1 MSGAADTSDPVASS
15 QKLVGRVLGDKFRLT
30 ACVGIGGS
38 GAVYRADQIALGRTV
53 AVKVLNEALAADA
66 RTVKRFRDEAMAASR
81 LNHPNT
87 VSIIDY
93 GQSSDGLLYLAMEYL
108 RGPTLTQLLTSDPQ
122 ISVDRALDIIAQ
134 TLSGIEEAHL
144 ASVVHA
150 DLKSDNI
157 ILDQRR
163 AGADIVKIVDF
174 GIARLITAPRDGEER
189 TVCGTPEYMAPEVI
203 SGGQPSFASDLYGIG
218 IILYELL
225 VRETPFFAQS
235 TSEILTRHIKAEP
248 RPVSKR
254 REGVPTEVDGLLARA
269 LAKHPRDR
277 FTTAA
282 QMRISVLALRDEL
295 RGVRKVDACGS
306 CGARCS
312 PTFKF
317 CPECG
322 TPRQR
327 SVTKPPDMTAAA
339 AAVLP
344 LPFVGREGDVAR
356 VVEHLSSPASAA
368 SAASAASQASAAMG
382 AAAAAAP
389 MAHPPQSTEATAGS
403 RTLLLSGEIGSGRS
417 RLLASAYPQVGANN
431 VTIYHASPDPTGLA
445 TPYYP
450 VRSLLA
456 AILNLPPVC
465 GGDELAAAVLEL
477 GLTTRDTP
485 AIAYLF
491 GIATSL
497 GDLEPGVR
505 RRELI
510 QTALRALAAAA
521 AAGATALVFE
531 DIDRYDRPSL
541 EILRHLGES
550 ELTLPPA
557 LLVTEP
563 AFAAT
568 WPLPVPRLE
577 LGALDPK
584 LVTRMY
590 EQLSAANLRN
600 LPASQSFHDLT
611 KAHADHLN
619 HLVRFVVEGGRLEE
633 SVAGISDLIAAR
645 LSLIAQP
652 TLQLLQAA
660 AVLGMEPR
668 RELLDAMLPTV
679 AEAAR
684 KTAIADA
691 IAHDYLSGSD
701 DNLQF
706 ASRRV
711 RDIVYD
717 ATPAD
722 VRRSL
727 HHRAAEALGKM
738 DCEVAVLGHH
748 RDRGGQPAEAA
759 RLLMQAGD
767 DASSLL
773 DDTSAG
779 QFYQRA
785 LVAVRQAVTH
795 GDDKH
800 AEAMFVELS
809 VRLSEVLRLRGNAAL
824 ARGVLA
830 EARDWSASAS
840 TDAAL
845 DRAAAGLSMA
855 EGDAESA
862 TTALRRGIGR
872 AISSGSMAMVCEL
885 YLDLSVVLSRNADVR
900 GAVRELAECIDIV
913 TLGEGLDATRAPDPL
928 WRVLRV
934 KAQLV
939 NQLGDRYLALRLAEA
954 ALAHAQR
961 AKSRPG
967 SARVQALL
975 AVLCEQSRLSGK
987 ADRYRQG
994 AIEQMR
1000 ELGDRRTTSELLLT
1014 LALDAGKGATPAQ
1027 LEEAATL
1034 AGEIGWADGMERA
1047 LRNTPTMQ

>member
-1 MSGAADTSDPVASS
+1 MSAADANDPVANS

-53 AVKVLNEALAADA
+53 AVKVLNEALAADS

-122 ISVDRALDIIAQ
+122 ISVDRALDIVAQ

-144 ASVVHA
+144 AGVVHA

-163 AGADIVKIVDF
+163 AGADVVKIVDF

-248 RPVSKR
+248 KPVSKR
-254 REGVPTEVDGLLARA
+254 REGVPVEVDGLLARA

-282 QMRISVLALRDEL
+282 QMRIAVLALRDEL

-306 CGARCS
+306 CGAKCL

-327 SVTKPPDMTAAA
+327 SITKPPDMAAA
-339 AAVLP
+339 AASVLP

-356 VVEHLSSPASAA
+356 VVTHLSRRSSA
-368 SAASAASQASAAMG
+368 QN
-382 AAAAAAP
+382 
-389 MAHPPQSTEATAGS
+389 
-403 RTLLLSGEIGSGRS
+403 TLLLAGELGSGRS
-417 RLLASAYPQVGANN
+417 RLLASAYPQVANHE

-456 AILNLPPVC
+456 AILDLPPVC
-465 GGDELAAAVLEL
+465 GAEELGAAVLEL
-477 GLTTRDTP
+477 GLTARDTP
-485 AIAYLF
+485 AISYLF
-491 GIATSL
+491 GIATTL
-497 GDLEPGVR
+497 GELEPGVR

-510 QTALRALAAAA
+510 QTTMRALAATAA
-521 AAGATALVFE
+521 LGSTALVFE
-531 DIDRYDRPSL
+531 DIEGYDRPSL

-550 ELTLPPA
+550 ELLLPPS

-563 AFAAT
+563 GFAAS
-568 WPLPVPRLE
+568 WPAAVPRLV

-590 EQLSAANLRN
+590 EQLSAASVRN
-600 LPASQSFHDLT
+600 LPTSQIFHDLT
-611 KAHADHLN
+611 RAHADHLN

-668 RELLDAMLPTV
+668 RELLAAMLPTV
-679 AEAAR
+679 GDAAR

-691 IAHDYLSGSD
+691 INHDYLSGND
-701 DNLQF
+701 DTLQF
-706 ASRRV
+706 TSRRL

-727 HHRAAEALGKM
+727 HHLAAEALGKGEY
-738 DCEVAVLGHH
+738 DVAVLGHH
-748 RDRGGQPAEAA
+748 RDLGGQPAEAA

-773 DDTSAG
+773 DDVSAG

-785 LVAVRQAVTH
+785 LVAVRGAVTH

-809 VRLSEVLRLRGNAAL
+809 VRLCEVLRMRGNSAL

-830 EARDWSASAS
+830 EARGWSASPA

-845 DRAAAGLSMA
+845 DRASAALWMA
-855 EGDAESA
+855 DGESDNA
-862 TTALRRGIGR
+862 VVSLRRGIGR
-872 AISSGSMAMVCEL
+872 AISSGSMGLVCEL
-885 YLDLSVVLSRNADVR
+885 YLDLSVVLSRASDVR
-900 GAVRELAECIDIV
+900 AAVRELAECIDIV
-913 TLGEGLDATRAPDPL
+913 TLGEGLDAARAPEPL
-928 WRVLRV
+928 WRVLRTE
-934 KAQLV
+934 AQLV
-939 NQLGDRYLALRLAEA
+939 NQLGDRNRALRLAEA
-954 ALAHAQR
+954 ALVHAQR
-961 AKSRPG
+961 AKSRVG
-967 SARVQALL
+967 NARVQALL
-975 AVLCEQSRLSGK
+975 AALCEQSGLGGK
-987 ADRYRQG
+987 ADRYRAG
-994 AIEQMR
+994 AIQQMR
-1000 ELGDRRTTSELLLT
+1000 ELGDRRSTSELLLT
-1014 LALDAGKGATPAQ
+1014 LAIDPAKGGVSLAQ
-1027 LEEAATL
+1027 LQEAATL
-1034 AGEIGWADGMERA
+1034 AGEIGWSDGLERA
-1047 LRNTPTMQ
+1047 TRNTPTMQ

>member
-1 MSGAADTSDPVASS
+1 MSGAADANDPVASS

-122 ISVDRALDIIAQ
+122 ISVDRALDIVAQ

-144 ASVVHA
+144 AGVVHA

-163 AGADIVKIVDF
+163 AGADVVKIVDF

-248 RPVSKR
+248 KLVSKR
-254 REGVPTEVDGLLARA
+254 REGVPVEVDGLLARA

-282 QMRISVLALRDEL
+282 QMRIAVLALRDEL
-295 RGVRKVDACGS
+295 RGVRKVDVCAS
-306 CGARCS
+306 CGAKCL
-312 PTFKF
+312 PTFKY

-322 TPRQR
+322 TARVR

-344 LPFVGREGDVAR
+344 LPFVGRDADVVR
-356 VVEHLSSPASAA
+356 VITHLSQRP
-368 SAASAASQASAAMG
+368 G
-382 AAAAAAP
+382 P
-389 MAHPPQSTEATAGS
+389 H
-403 RTLLLSGEIGSGRS
+403 RTLLLTGEIGAGRS
-417 RLLASAYPQVGANN
+417 RLLASAYPQVASHN

-465 GGDELAAAVLEL
+465 GSEELATAVQEL
-477 GLTTRDTP
+477 GLTSRDTP

-491 GIATSL
+491 GIPTTL
-497 GDLEPGVR
+497 GELEPGVR

-510 QTALRALAAAA
+510 QTTLRALAAAA
-521 AAGATALVFE
+521 AADSTALVFE

-541 EILRHLGES
+541 EVLRHFGES
-550 ELTLPPA
+550 ELSLPAA

-563 AFAAT
+563 QFAAT
-568 WPLPVPRLE
+568 WPEQVPRLE
-577 LGALDPK
+577 LGALDPR

-590 EQLSAANLRN
+590 EQLSAASVRN
-600 LPASQSFHDLT
+600 LPTSQTFHDLT
-611 KAHADHLN
+611 RAHADHLN

-668 RELLDAMLPTV
+668 RELLAAMLPTV
-679 AEAAR
+679 AEAAL
-684 KTAIADA
+684 KMAIGDA
-691 IAHDYLSGSD
+691 IAHDHLSGSD
-701 DNLQF
+701 DTLQF
-706 ASRRV
+706 TSRRL

-727 HHRAAEALGKM
+727 HNLAAEAMGKL
-738 DCEVAVLGHH
+738 DYEVSVLGHH
-748 RDRGGQPAEAA
+748 RDLGGQPAAAA

-767 DASSLL
+767 DAAALL
-773 DDTSAG
+773 DEMSAG

-785 LVAVRQAVTH
+785 LVAVRGAVTH

-809 VRLSEVLRLRGNAAL
+809 VRLSEVLRMRGNSAL

-830 EARDWSASAS
+830 EARDWSASPT

-845 DRAAAGLSMA
+845 DRAAAGLWMA
-855 EGDAESA
+855 EGDSDNALL
-862 TTALRRGIGR
+862 ALRRGIGR

-885 YLDLSVVLSRNADVR
+885 YLDLSVVLSRAADVR
-900 GAVRELAECIDIV
+900 GAVRELGECIDIV
-913 TLGEGLDATRAPDPL
+913 TLGEGIDAARGPEPL

-934 KAQLV
+934 KALLV
-939 NQLGDRYLALRLAEA
+939 QQLGDRYRALRLGEA

-961 AKSRPG
+961 AKSRLG
-967 SARVQALL
+967 VARVQALL
-975 AVLCEQSRLSGK
+975 ATLCEQSGLSGK
-987 ADRYRQG
+987 ADRYRLG
-994 AIEQMR
+994 AIQQMR
-1000 ELGDRRTTSELLLT
+1000 ELGDRRATSELILT
-1014 LALDAGKGATPAQ
+1014 LALDPAKGPTLPQ
-1027 LEEAATL
+1027 LQEAAAL
-1034 AGEIGWADGMERA
+1034 AGEIGWADGVERA
-1047 LRNTPTMQ
+1047 MRNTPTMQ

>member
-1 MSGAADTSDPVASS
+1 MSGAADANDPVASS

-53 AVKVLNEALAADA
+53 AVKVLNEALAADS

-122 ISVDRALDIIAQ
+122 ISVDRALDIVAQ

-144 ASVVHA
+144 AGVVHA

-163 AGADIVKIVDF
+163 AGADVVKIVDF

-248 RPVSKR
+248 RLVSKR
-254 REGVPTEVDGLLARA
+254 REGVPVEVDGLLARA

-282 QMRISVLALRDEL
+282 QMRIAVLALRDEL
-295 RGVRKVDACGS
+295 RGVRKVDVCGS
-306 CGARCS
+306 CGAKCS
-312 PTFKF
+312 PTFKY

-322 TPRQR
+322 TARVRP
-327 SVTKPPDMTAAA
+327 VTRPPDMTAAA

-344 LPFVGREGDVAR
+344 LPFVGRDADVVR
-356 VVEHLSSPASAA
+356 VVTHLSQRP
-368 SAASAASQASAAMG
+368 G
-382 AAAAAAP
+382 P
-389 MAHPPQSTEATAGS
+389 H
-403 RTLLLSGEIGSGRS
+403 RTLLLTGEVGAGRS
-417 RLLASAYPQVGANN
+417 RLLASAYPQVASHN

-456 AILNLPPVC
+456 AVLNLPPVC
-465 GGDELAAAVLEL
+465 GSEELATAVQEL
-477 GLTTRDTP
+477 GLTARDTP

-491 GIATSL
+491 GIPTTL
-497 GDLEPGVR
+497 GELEPGVR

-510 QTALRALAAAA
+510 QTTLRALAAAA
-521 AAGATALVFE
+521 AADSTALVFE

-541 EILRHLGES
+541 EVLRHFGES
-550 ELTLPPA
+550 ELSLPAA

-563 AFAAT
+563 TFAAT
-568 WPLPVPRLE
+568 WPEQVPRLE
-577 LGALDPK
+577 LGALDPR
-584 LVTRMY
+584 LVTRMF
-590 EQLSAANLRN
+590 EQLSAANVRN
-600 LPASQSFHDLT
+600 LPTSQTFHDLT
-611 KAHADHLN
+611 RAHADHLN

-668 RELLDAMLPTV
+668 RELLASMLPTV
-679 AEAAR
+679 AEAAL
-684 KTAIADA
+684 KTAIGDA
-691 IAHDYLSGSD
+691 IAHDHLSGSD
-701 DNLQF
+701 DTLQF
-706 ASRRV
+706 TSRRL

-727 HHRAAEALGKM
+727 HNLAAEAMGKL
-738 DCEVAVLGHH
+738 DYEVAVLGHH
-748 RDRGGQPAEAA
+748 RDLGGQPAAAA

-767 DASSLL
+767 DAAALL
-773 DDTSAG
+773 DEMSAG

-785 LVAVRQAVTH
+785 LVAVRGAVTH

-809 VRLSEVLRLRGNAAL
+809 VRLSEVLRMRGNSAL

-830 EARDWSASAS
+830 EARDWSASPT

-845 DRAAAGLSMA
+845 DRAAAGLWMA
-855 EGDAESA
+855 EGDSDNALL
-862 TTALRRGIGR
+862 ALRRGIGR

-885 YLDLSVVLSRNADVR
+885 YLDLSVVLSRAADVR
-900 GAVRELAECIDIV
+900 GAVRELGECIDIV
-913 TLGEGLDATRAPDPL
+913 TLGEGIDVARGPEPM

-939 NQLGDRYLALRLAEA
+939 QQLGDRYRALRLGEA

-961 AKSRPG
+961 AKSRLG
-967 SARVQALL
+967 VARVQALL
-975 AVLCEQSRLSGK
+975 ATLCEQSGLSGK
-987 ADRYRQG
+987 ADRYRLG
-994 AIEQMR
+994 AIQQMR
-1000 ELGDRRTTSELLLT
+1000 ELGDRRATSELILT
-1014 LALDAGKGATPAQ
+1014 LALDPAKGPTVTQ
-1027 LEEAATL
+1027 LQEAAAL
-1034 AGEIGWADGMERA
+1034 AGEIGWADGVERA
-1047 LRNTPTMQ
+1047 MRNTPTMQ

>member
-1 MSGAADTSDPVASS
+1 MSGAADANDPVAAS

-53 AVKVLNEALAADA
+53 AVKVLNEALASDS

-144 ASVVHA
+144 AGVVHA

-218 IILYELL
+218 VILYELL

-254 REGVPTEVDGLLARA
+254 REGVPVEVDQLLVRA

-282 QMRISVLALRDEL
+282 QMRIAVLALRDEL
-295 RGVRKVDACGS
+295 RGVRKVDVCGT
-306 CGARCS
+306 CGAKCA

-322 TPRQR
+322 TARQR
-327 SVTKPPDMTAAA
+327 PVTKPPDMTAAV

-344 LPFVGREGDVAR
+344 LPFVGREGDIAR
-356 VVEHLSSPASAA
+356 VVEHLSRPA
-368 SAASAASQASAAMG
+368 G
-382 AAAAAAP
+382 P
-389 MAHPPQSTEATAGS
+389 RG
-403 RTLLLSGEIGSGRS
+403 TLLLSGDIGSGRS
-417 RLLASAYPQVGANN
+417 RLLASAYPQVAGNN

-456 AILNLPPVC
+456 AVLNLPPVC

-477 GLTTRDTP
+477 GLTARDTP

-491 GIATSL
+491 GIATTL
-497 GDLEPGVR
+497 AELEPGVR

-510 QTALRALAAAA
+510 QTTLRALAAAA
-521 AAGATALVFE
+521 GAGPTAIVFE

-541 EILRHLGES
+541 EILRHLGEA

-557 LLVTEP
+557 LLVSEP

-568 WPLPVPRLE
+568 WPLQVPRLE
-577 LGALDPK
+577 LGGLDPR
-584 LVTRMY
+584 LVTKMY
-590 EQLSAANLRN
+590 EQLSAANVRN
-600 LPASQSFHDLT
+600 LPPSQTFHDLT
-611 KAHADHLN
+611 KAHPDHLN

-633 SVAGISDLIAAR
+633 SVSGISDLIAAR
-645 LSLIAQP
+645 LSLIPQA

-668 RELLDAMLPTV
+668 RDLLQVMLPTV
-679 AEAAR
+679 AEATR

-691 IAHDYLSGSD
+691 IAHDYLASTD
-701 DNLQF
+701 DTLRF
-706 ASRRV
+706 TSRRV

-722 VRRSL
+722 VRRLL
-727 HHRAAEALGKM
+727 HHLAAEAMGKT

-748 RDRGGQPAEAA
+748 RDLGGQPAAAA

-767 DASSLL
+767 DATALL
-773 DDTSAG
+773 DEASAG

-809 VRLSEVLRLRGNAAL
+809 VRLSEVLRLRGNAGL

-830 EARDWSASAS
+830 EARDWSASPT

-845 DRAAAGLSMA
+845 DRAVAGLWMA
-855 EGDAESA
+855 EGDSENAMLS
-862 TTALRRGIGR
+862 LRRGIGR

-885 YLDLSVVLSRNADVR
+885 YLDLSVVLSRAGDVR
-900 GAVRELAECIDIV
+900 GAVRELGECIDIV
-913 TLGEGLDATRAPDPL
+913 TLGEGIDAVRAPEPL
-928 WRVLRV
+928 WRILRV

-939 NQLGDRYLALRLAEA
+939 NQLGDRYRALRLGEA
-954 ALAHAQR
+954 ALSHAQK
-961 AKSRPG
+961 AKSRLG
-967 SARVQALL
+967 SAKVQALL
-975 AVLCEQSRLSGK
+975 AVLCEQSGLSGK
-987 ADRYRQG
+987 ADRYRHG
-994 AIEQMR
+994 AIQQMR
-1000 ELGDRRTTSELLLT
+1000 DLGDRRATSELLLT
-1014 LALDAGKGATPAQ
+1014 LALDPGKSATSAQ
-1027 LEEAATL
+1027 LQEAATL
-1034 AGEIGWADGMERA
+1034 AGEIGWADGLERA

>member
-1 MSGAADTSDPVASS
+1 MSGATEANDPVANS

-53 AVKVLNEALAADA
+53 AVKVLNEALAADT

-108 RGPTLTQLLTSDPQ
+108 RGPTLTQLLSGEPQ

-144 ASVVHA
+144 AGVVHA

-225 VRETPFFAQS
+225 VRETPFFASS

-248 RPVSKR
+248 KPVSKR
-254 REGVPTEVDGLLARA
+254 RDGVPAEVDGLLARA

-282 QMRISVLALRDEL
+282 QMRIAVLALRDEL
-295 RGVRKVDACGS
+295 RGQRKVDVCAS
-306 CGARCS
+306 CGAKCS

-322 TPRQR
+322 TPRTR
-327 SVTKPPDMTAAA
+327 AVSRPPEPTSAPGAAL
-339 AAVLP
+339 LP
-344 LPFVGREGDVAR
+344 LPFVGREGELAR
-356 VVEHLSSPASAA
+356 VIEHLSGNGEGAPA
-368 SAASAASQASAAMG
+368 MLLIGPLG
-382 AAAAAAP
+382 A
-389 MAHPPQSTEATAGS
+389 
-403 RTLLLSGEIGSGRS
+403 GRS
-417 RLLASAYPQVGANN
+417 RLLTNAYPHIAANN
-431 VTIYHASPDPTGLA
+431 VTIYHASPDPSGLA

-450 VRSLLA
+450 MRSLLA
-456 AILNLPPVC
+456 ALLNLPPVC
-465 GGDELAAAVLEL
+465 GSEELATAVLEL
-477 GLTTRDTP
+477 GLTVRDTP

-491 GIATSL
+491 GIATTL

-510 QTALRALAAAA
+510 QTILRALAAAA
-521 AAGATALVFE
+521 GAGPTALVFE

-541 EILRHLGES
+541 EILRHFGES
-550 ELTLPPA
+550 SLTLPPA

-563 AFAAT
+563 GFAAT
-568 WPLPVPRLE
+568 WPASGARLE
-577 LGALDPK
+577 LGPLDAT
-584 LVTRMY
+584 LVGRVH
-590 EQLSAANLRN
+590 EQLVATGARELPSA
-600 LPASQSFHDLT
+600 QSFHDLT
-611 KAHADHLN
+611 RSHADHLN
-619 HLVRFVVEGGRLEE
+619 HLVRFVVEGGRIEE
-633 SVAGISDLIAAR
+633 SVTGISDLIAAR

-668 RELLDAMLPTV
+668 SDLLAALLPNVSAT
-679 AEAAR
+679 AR

-691 IAHDYLSGSD
+691 LAHDFLGGGED
-701 DNLQF
+701 ALAF
-706 ASRRV
+706 TSRRL

-727 HHRAAEALGKM
+727 HHLVAQALG
-738 DCEVAVLGHH
+738 DQESDPAVLGHH
-748 RDRGGQPAEAA
+748 LDLGGKPTEAVQ
-759 RLLMQAGD
+759 LLMQAGD
-767 DASSLL
+767 DAASLL
-773 DDTSAG
+773 DEDSAG
-779 QFYQRA
+779 QFYHRA

-800 AEAMFVELS
+800 VEAMFVELS
-809 VRLSEVLRLRGNAAL
+809 VRLSEVLRQRGATAL
-824 ARGVLA
+824 ARGILS
-830 EARDWSASAS
+830 EARDWSASAA

-845 DRAAAGLSMA
+845 ERATAAISMA
-855 EGDAESA
+855 EGDSEAA
-862 TTALRRGIGR
+862 LLALRRGIGR
-872 AISSGSMAMVCEL
+872 GLSSGSMETVCEL
-885 YLDLSVVLSRNADVR
+885 YLDLAVVLSRAGDVQ
-900 GAVRELAECIDIV
+900 GAVRELGECIDII
-913 TLGEGLDATRAPDPL
+913 TLGEGLDAANGPAAF

-939 NQLGDRYLALRLAEA
+939 NRLGDRYRALRLAEA
-954 ALAHAQR
+954 ALGHAQR
-961 AKSRPG
+961 VKSRLG
-967 SARVQALL
+967 SARVQSLL
-975 AVLCEQSRLSGK
+975 ATLCEHSGLSGK

-994 AIEQMR
+994 AIQQMR
-1000 ELGDRRTTSELLLT
+1000 ELGDRRATAEMLLT
-1014 LALDAGKGATPAQ
+1014 LAVDPVRGVTVAQVHEAGQ
-1027 LEEAATL
+1027 LAA
-1034 AGEIGWADGMERA
+1034 EVGWAEGTERV
-1047 LRNTPTMQ
+1047 RSTTPTLPMVAR